1 MILSFFDAYIW
12 NVAETTIEDGAKNAV
27 NAGTVYNETRVK
39 RDGTYVKVSNTAGE
53 NLSALDNQV
62 TSNTQNINYLN
73 GRVGEL
79 GDRINKVGAGAAAL
93 AALHPLDYDPE
104 DKWDFAA
111 GVGNYRNAT
120 AAAVGLFYRPNER
133 TMFNLGW
140 TMGDD
145 RNMVNGGFSLKFGKS
160 NKYIKYSKAEM
171 ASVIDKQSRE
181 IAELKARD
189 VQNAKDKAEMK
200 ADNAEMKAEIEALK
214 KQVEALAAKK

>member
-1 MILSFFDAYIW
+1 M
-12 NVAETTIEDGAKNAV
+12 
-27 NAGTVYNETRVK
+27 
-39 RDGTYVKVSNTAGE
+39 KVSNTAGE

-104 DKWDFAA
+104 DKWDFVA
-111 GVGNYRNAT
+111 GVGNYRNVT

-133 TMFNLGW
+133 TMFNLVW
-140 TMGDD
+140 TMGDN
-145 RNMVNGGFSLKFGKS
+145 RNMINGGFSLKFGKS
-160 NKYIKYSKAEM
+160 NKYIKYSKVEM
-171 ASVIDKQSRE
+171 ASVIDKQSRK

-189 VQNAKDKAEMK
+189 VKNAKDKAEMK

-214 KQVEALAAKK
+214 KTSGGSGCKEVI